1 MRRCAALI
9 AAYALALQAI
19 LSAFAVQIA
28 RADAPAFEICT
39 RDTGAGRARDPGHA
53 LCPACLAGHCCAAT
67 PVHDAVV
74 AAWPAFATALPPAL
88 VAGTKPPADRRHR
101 SHAPRAPPLG

>member
-1 MRRCAALI
+1 VTRRPTTRRCAALI

-19 LSAFAVQIA
+19 LSAFAAQIA

-39 RDTGAGRARDPGHA
+39 RDTDAGRARDPGHA
-53 LCPACLAGHCCAAT
+53 LCPALMAGA
-67 PVHDAVV
+67 
-74 AAWPAFATALPPAL
+74 
-88 VAGTKPPADRRHR
+88 KPPADRRHR